1 MLRSMTGYG
10 RGAVKTDSW
19 DITVELR
26 SVNHRY
32 FDCSVRLP
40 RAYIALEDAV
50 RGVVQGSVPRGKVEA
65 VVTVEHKAE
74 AAVELNREV
83 AGAYLKAAK
92 ELVEV
97 YTDYGLK
104 NDLTV
109 SNLLRLP
116 EVFTL
121 VKPEEDAEA
130 FKRDLVDAAAEA
142 AAAHNAMRCVEGQ
155 RLAADIAE
163 RLDAL
168 ETLVKQAEERSPQTV
183 AEYRAKL
190 EKRLREAL
198 DNLQIEESRLIT
210 EAALFADKI
219 ANAEEIVRLR
229 SHLKQMRAM
238 LLSNE
243 AVGKKLDFLMQEMG
257 REINTLGSKGNDAV
271 MAQLT
276 VEMKAEAEKI
286 REQIQNIE

>member
-10 RGAVKTDSW
+10 KGAVSTENR

-40 RAYIALEDAV
+40 RAYISLEETV
-50 RGVVQGSVPRGKVEA
+50 RGVVQGSVPRGKIEA
-65 VVTVEHKAE
+65 VVTVDHKAE
-74 AAVELNREV
+74 TAVELNQEA

-92 ELVEV
+92 ELVEI
-97 YTDYGLK
+97 YAGYGLR

-130 FKRDLVDAAAEA
+130 FKQDVIAAAMEA
-142 AAAHNAMRCVEGQ
+142 AANHTAMRVAEGR
-155 RLAADIAE
+155 RLADDIAE
-163 RLDAL
+163 RLDVL
-168 ETLVKQAEERSPQTV
+168 DQLVMQAEARSPQTV
-183 AEYRAKL
+183 SEYRAKL
-190 EKRLREAL
+190 EKRMRDVLE
-198 DNLQIEESRLIT
+198 NIQIEESRLIT

-229 SHLKQMRAM
+229 SHMQQMRSM
-238 LLSNE
+238 LQSKD

-276 VEMKAEAEKI
+276 VDMKAEAEKI